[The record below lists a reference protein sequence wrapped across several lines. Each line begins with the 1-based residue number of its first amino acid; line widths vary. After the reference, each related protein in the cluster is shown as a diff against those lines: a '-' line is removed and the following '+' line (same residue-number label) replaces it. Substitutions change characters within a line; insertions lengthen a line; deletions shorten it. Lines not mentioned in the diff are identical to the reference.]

1 MNIEEHYA
9 EAEKALGRAKHLLE
23 GYPGPTN
30 RDEARTWALIGQV
43 HATLAT
49 VTP

>member
-1 MNIEEHYA
+1 MTADEHYK
-9 EAEKALGRAKHLLE
+9 EAEKALGRAKDLVKS
-23 GYPGPTN
+23 YPGPVE
-30 RDEARTWALIGQV
+30 RDQARTWAVIAQA